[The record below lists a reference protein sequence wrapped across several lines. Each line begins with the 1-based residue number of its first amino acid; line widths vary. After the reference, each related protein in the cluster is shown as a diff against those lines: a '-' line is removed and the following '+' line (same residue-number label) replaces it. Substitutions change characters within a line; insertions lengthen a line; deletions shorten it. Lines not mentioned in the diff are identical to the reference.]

1 MDTIKLHKR
10 EIETSS
16 GRKFGIQ
23 KTLVR
28 FSVLAAI
35 SVIIE
40 FFIEVLSRFSFVD
53 ACSFLWNSPAMF
65 LFNALIIFATL
76 CISVFF
82 RRSLFVAI
90 ITGFIWVALGVVNCV
105 ILTSRTLPF
114 AASDI
119 LLVPETIVIMPL
131 YFSVWQ
137 IMGIVLLAVAVV
149 VGSIFM
155 FKRLPKSEP
164 DYLSAAL
171 GIGVSAV
178 IIAVTLFTGLR
189 DVNIS
194 PNLVEGYDKY
204 GFPYSFSMSLFN
216 KGIRRPEDYS
226 EEGIAAFAERID
238 IENDDAATP
247 CAVDSPNIIMLQLE
261 SFFDAKNIKGAEY
274 STDPVPVFSKLREE
288 YESGM
293 LTVPTAD
300 GGTISTEFEV
310 LTGMSLDYFAPGEY
324 PYNTYLRSDT
334 CESIAY
340 NLRERGYRAS
350 VIHNF
355 ERDFYARETV
365 FGNLGFEEFTALEQM
380 ENVEYN
386 ELGWA
391 RDIALLDEIKRV
403 LSESDGRD
411 FVYGISVQEH
421 GKYPTE
427 PIEYERHVTVSGIE
441 DPEQLASVEYY
452 VNQLYETDMFL
463 GELVEYLESYDEPV
477 MLVMF
482 GDHMPDLSLTA
493 EDLTKGNE
501 FTTEYV
507 IWTNYAEPEQGRDLN
522 SYQLSAVVLEH
533 AGFANGVM
541 TKVHQ
546 RLSDDEDYS
555 EVMRLI
561 EYDLM
566 CGDRYIYGG
575 EEKYIPV
582 DLALD

>member
-194 PNLVEGYDKY
+194 ANLVEGYDKY
-204 GFPYSFSMSLFN
+204 GFP
-216 KGIRRPEDYS
+216 
-226 EEGIAAFAERID
+226 
-238 IENDDAATP
+238 
-247 CAVDSPNIIMLQLE
+247 
-261 SFFDAKNIKGAEY
+261 
-274 STDPVPVFSKLREE
+274 
-288 YESGM
+288 
-293 LTVPTAD
+293 
-300 GGTISTEFEV
+300 
-310 LTGMSLDYFAPGEY
+310 
-324 PYNTYLRSDT
+324 
-334 CESIAY
+334 
-340 NLRERGYRAS
+340 
-350 VIHNF
+350 
-355 ERDFYARETV
+355 
-365 FGNLGFEEFTALEQM
+365 
-380 ENVEYN
+380 
-386 ELGWA
+386 
-391 RDIALLDEIKRV
+391 
-403 LSESDGRD
+403 
-411 FVYGISVQEH
+411 
-421 GKYPTE
+421 
-427 PIEYERHVTVSGIE
+427 
-441 DPEQLASVEYY
+441 
-452 VNQLYETDMFL
+452 
-463 GELVEYLESYDEPV
+463 
-477 MLVMF
+477 
-482 GDHMPDLSLTA
+482 
-493 EDLTKGNE
+493 
-501 FTTEYV
+501 
-507 IWTNYAEPEQGRDLN
+507 
-522 SYQLSAVVLEH
+522 
-533 AGFANGVM
+533 
-541 TKVHQ
+541 
-546 RLSDDEDYS
+546 
-555 EVMRLI
+555 
-561 EYDLM
+561 
-566 CGDRYIYGG
+566 
-575 EEKYIPV
+575 
-582 DLALD
+582 